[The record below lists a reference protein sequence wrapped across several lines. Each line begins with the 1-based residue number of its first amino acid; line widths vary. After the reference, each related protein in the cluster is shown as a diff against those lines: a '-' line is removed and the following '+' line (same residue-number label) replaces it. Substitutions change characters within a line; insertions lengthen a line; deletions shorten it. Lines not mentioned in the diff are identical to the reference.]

1 MFDLEARNNKI
12 RENGK
17 LTRQKRANQTCK
29 TFKFKIDKSHLRK
42 DQIEWFKMSMVEA
55 KWIYNYMLAND
66 GTDTD
71 YKTLTT
77 VTHKDKDKND
87 IVSEIKHLGTSV
99 RQELIQQIRN
109 QIKGLSEL
117 KKKGHDVG
125 KLRFKSEFRSLK
137 FKQYNNTHFIR
148 GHRIKLQG
156 CKRLFYITGLKQLEK
171 YDNIDYT
178 TANLIYNGYDYFI
191 CLTCFIDKKDKLSQA
206 KKDKLNIVGIDLGVT
221 DNITL
226 SNGDK
231 INSYVEETERMK
243 RLQRK
248 LSRQVKRS
256 NNWYKTK
263 SLINKEYAHICNK
276 KADISNK
283 LVSKLRKEYD
293 LIVTQ
298 DDNISGWKEQYHK
311 DKNKTIHHSILGR
324 VKSNISKY
332 NDCIMLERWFPTT
345 QFCTKCGHK
354 TPMPEEKRTF
364 VCSNCGYE
372 DDRDVHAANNMIW
385 FALTYMRLKNI
396 KDTEGTFDTS
406 KLVTN
411 KSAYKIS
418 FKEFCKLFAAEQETV
433 TSLV

>member
-1 MFDLEARNNKI
+1 M
-12 RENGK
+12 
-17 LTRQKRANQTCK
+17 
-29 TFKFKIDKSHLRK
+29 
-42 DQIEWFKMSMVEA
+42 
-55 KWIYNYMLAND
+55 
-66 GTDTD
+66 
-71 YKTLTT
+71 
-77 VTHKDKDKND
+77 
-87 IVSEIKHLGTSV
+87 
-99 RQELIQQIRN
+99 
-109 QIKGLSEL
+109 
-117 KKKGHDVG
+117 
-125 KLRFKSEFRSLK
+125 
-137 FKQYNNTHFIR
+137 
-148 GHRIKLQG
+148 
-156 CKRLFYITGLKQLEK
+156 KQLEK

-191 CLTCFIDKKDKLSQA
+191 CLTCFIDKKDKFSQA

-276 KADISNK
+276 KSDISNK

-311 DKNKTIHHSILGR
+311 DKNTTIHHSILGR
-324 VKSNISKY
+324 VKSNIAKY

-354 TPMPEEKRTF
+354 TPMPTDKRIF
-364 VCSNCGYE
+364 ACDNCGYTE
-372 DDRDVHAANNMIW
+372 DRDVHAANNIIW
-385 FALTYMRLKNI
+385 FALTYMKLKNI

-418 FKEFCKLFAAEQETV
+418 FKEFCKLFAAEQETI
-433 TSLV
+433 TS